1 MKNISITKWMGNVLI
16 ALSLVGFGYTLFPL
30 IQIYYFPKKIDLDVV
45 RKGEFVTI
53 PKIHAQAR
61 IIEQVDP
68 WNETLYKKA
77 LTMGIAHA
85 KNTALP
91 GEKGTIFLFAH
102 SSGLPWELTNNNA
115 PFLRLNELAFGD
127 RIEIT
132 KNGKVYIFAVTNKK
146 EIQASEVQYL
156 TKESKDNLILQ
167 TCTPIGTSLR
177 RLLIFAKLQAA

>member
-1 MKNISITKWMGNVLI
+1 MKRFGNVLI
-16 ALSLVGFGYTLFPL
+16 GVSLLGFGYTLLPI
-30 IQIYYFPKKIDLDVV
+30 IQIYYFPKKIDINVV
-45 RKGEFVTI
+45 RKGEYITI
-53 PKIHAQAR
+53 PKIQAQAQ

-68 WNETLYKKA
+68 WNEVVYKKA
-77 LTMGIAHA
+77 LTIGVAHA
-85 KNTALP
+85 KDTALP

-115 PFLRLNELAFGD
+115 PFLRLNELRLGD

-132 KNGKVYIFAVTNKK
+132 KNGKVYVFAVTNKK
-146 EIQASEVQYL
+146 EIQASEVQYI